1 MPVAW
6 LKHSVAASDGG
17 GLLGPRDLAAQ
28 QQGPGGRQR
37 VDRETAALGPSYWQ
51 RVGAG
56 RAPLQPCPPITLP
69 PQTTSVSVKPRLRR
83 EAAVPCL
90 LSSLATSLPSRLRN
104 QDRADWLQPPHLP
117 PRPGRL
123 PCRVDYLHSPWIRK
137 CRFTGPRKGQEN
149 QVNQEVQHLSATW
162 SMHLMAP
169 SSPGMVT
176 PCSPCQHHRLAGP
189 SVTDSLSH

>member
-1 MPVAW
+1 M
-6 LKHSVAASDGG
+6 
-17 GLLGPRDLAAQ
+17 
-28 QQGPGGRQR
+28 
-37 VDRETAALGPSYWQ
+37 DRETAALGPSYWQ

-56 RAPLQPCPPITLP
+56 WAPLQPCPPITLP

-123 PCRVDYLHSPWIRK
+123 PCRVAYLHSPWIRK
-137 CRFTGPRKGQEN
+137 CRFTGPRKGHEN
-149 QVNQEVQHLSATW
+149 QVNQEIRQSTPFRHLVDAPDGTVQPGNGHTL
-162 SMHLMAP
+162 LPLPAP
-169 SSPGMVT
+169 P
-176 PCSPCQHHRLAGP
+176 PCWP
-189 SVTDSLSH
+189 LSH